1 MGQAESMESTDRLLI
16 ERLKRGDEQSYKFL
30 YDQYYVFLCYIAES
44 YVKDHFMAETIVG
57 DTIFHLWEVRET
69 LEISISLR
77 AYLITSVRNRCI
89 NCLTSERDGHEVRL
103 SDLLFENISGKMGS
117 EQTPLKRLLD
127 AELENEI
134 KKIIEELP
142 KECRNVFKKSRLEEK
157 KYAEI
162 AHELGIS
169 INTVKYHM
177 KSALSTLQGK
187 LEKYLLLLLL
197 LFSKI

>member
-1 MGQAESMESTDRLLI
+1 M
-16 ERLKRGDEQSYKFL
+16 
-30 YDQYYVFLCYIAES
+30 
-44 YVKDHFMAETIVG
+44 
-57 DTIFHLWEVRET
+57 
-69 LEISISLR
+69 
-77 AYLITSVRNRCI
+77 
-89 NCLTSERDGHEVRL
+89 
-103 SDLLFENISGKMGS
+103 
-117 EQTPLKRLLD
+117 KRLLD

-197 LFSKI
+197 LFSKIE